1 MSLRTGKRLHGFIW
15 NEVPVT
21 EEVID
26 RVEQLG
32 EEDGQPLMENGP
44 IFEWAPGLIVED
56 AEEQPPNVPPPPQP
70 QLDQGI
76 NANVNENAADEIEG
90 DEDAW
95 EEEFEEE
102 RNMQNEDGAI
112 ITDEGNS
119 SEESDSTRK
128 RRFKK

>member
-1 MSLRTGKRLHGFIW
+1 MYPSNERGGYYFMSLRTGKRLHGFIW

-56 AEEQPPNVPPPPQP
+56 
-70 QLDQGI
+70 
-76 NANVNENAADEIEG
+76 
-90 DEDAW
+90 
-95 EEEFEEE
+95 
-102 RNMQNEDGAI
+102 
-112 ITDEGNS
+112 T
-119 SEESDSTRK
+119 
-128 RRFKK
+128 